1 MSYIVFCVSSNQTGR
16 KNTTGMNI
24 YERKIQILKSFRI
37 YWNLEFI
44 LLPTE
49 CQYLLSLL
57 NKDLRMIY
65 SFINEREMKKEHAL
79 R

>member
-1 MSYIVFCVSSNQTGR
+1 
-16 KNTTGMNI
+16 MNI

-37 YWNLEFI
+37 YWDLNFI
-44 LLPTE
+44 FSPTE

-65 SFINEREMKKEHAL
+65 SFVNEREMKKEHTL
-79 R
+79 RWFAGMLFLLDGFE